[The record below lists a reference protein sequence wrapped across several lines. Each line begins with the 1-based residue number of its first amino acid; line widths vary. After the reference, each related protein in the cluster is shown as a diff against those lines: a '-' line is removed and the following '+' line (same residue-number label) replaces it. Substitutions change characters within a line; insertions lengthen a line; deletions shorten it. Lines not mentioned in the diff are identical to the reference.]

1 MSKKFLKDLAERVG
15 FSAAYAATSVLVVE
29 LGDLPYEWAP
39 VLVAALAALKGVLA
53 KQVGSPDTA
62 GFAGSSS
69 DPAPV
74 EYVEVDEQ

>member
-39 VLVAALAALKGVLA
+39 VVVAALAALKGVLA
-53 KQVGSPDTA
+53 KRVGDPESA
-62 GFAGSSS
+62 GFSA
-69 DPAPV
+69 PAPV